1 MTGLTSEQIVDRCRV
16 YWLGSGIDSDTASDM
31 AIELRSHL
39 QDAIGEGKA
48 AESVVGDDL
57 EAFAEEWASAHRGT
71 TPTVSTPAPTRPQ
84 LPKHEKDPGG
94 GIGLWLGLGGIVL
107 LVVVAALFAPQD
119 ENLDQ
124 GMWTAVW
131 LVAAAALAIGEM
143 VTAGFFL
150 LPFAVGAGAAG
161 ILAIVGA
168 SIPSQIVT
176 FVVVSVLVLWLLQ
189 RFARKDLH
197 GELLPVGAARYM
209 GALAVVTEDVNR
221 VHGTGMVKMGTEVW
235 RATTDG
241 NDDIEIGAE
250 VRVVEVRGARLV
262 VEPVE

>member
-1 MTGLTSEQIVDRCRV
+1 
-16 YWLGSGIDSDTASDM
+16 M
-31 AIELRSHL
+31 AVELRSHL
-39 QDAIGEGKA
+39 QDAISEGKD
-48 AESVVGDDL
+48 AESVVGGDL
-57 EAFAEEWASAHRGT
+57 EAFAEEWADAYRGA
-71 TPTVSTPAPTRPQ
+71 PVHTPAKSSAPAQPQ
-84 LPKHEKDPGG
+84 LPEHEKNPGG
-94 GIGLWLGLGGIVL
+94 GIGLWLGMGGIVL
-107 LVVVAALFAPQD
+107 LVVVAALFAPED
-119 ENLDQ
+119 ETLDQ

-150 LPFAVGAGAAG
+150 LPFAVGAGASG

-168 SIPSQIVT
+168 SVPSQIVT

-189 RFARKDLH
+189 RFARKDIH
-197 GELLPVGAARYM
+197 GDLLPVGAARYI

-221 VHGTGMVKMGTEVW
+221 VHGTGMVKMGTEMW
-235 RATTDG
+235 RATTDR
-241 NDDIEIGAE
+241 NDDIDIGTE